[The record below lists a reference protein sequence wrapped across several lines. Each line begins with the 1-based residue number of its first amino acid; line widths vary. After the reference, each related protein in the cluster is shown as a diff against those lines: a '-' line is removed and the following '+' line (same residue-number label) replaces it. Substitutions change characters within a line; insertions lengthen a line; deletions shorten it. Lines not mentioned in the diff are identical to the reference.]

1 MPRRLARRPHA
12 EFMQVWEEGYV
23 GTTETFVAM
32 HMQGVAVLD
41 GGTLRREDGS
51 LDERAI
57 TAWVESATRGVPYAH
72 LRLQRSFLGLTPP
85 AWVPADLRIDD
96 HVRFGTETALTD
108 DNLRTLIGW
117 EEGPL
122 ESGKPLWRLQIT
134 PLTDGRVAL
143 GILMHHAGG
152 DALRTLTFLRALTT
166 SKADAAP
173 DLGEPLFPDE
183 RAAGAIELPL
193 LAWATWWRASA
204 DMRGRG
210 RAYLRKPVVRRARRV
225 AARITRRLRDRPA
238 RAVTTHSGHRTL
250 DASNVQEMATQ
261 LDGTMNDLVVAAA
274 IHAGAVEGGPVRVR
288 VPVLRKPTE
297 GSRNRVADAAI
308 HGDRAGS
315 SADLVTTVKRQLADA
330 RAGTPRRPET
340 AREIG
345 YATLVPWISR
355 TRFVLG
361 AAVDEVIVLPA
372 SLPHDEL
379 SMFAIFYDGRLTVT
393 ATTQQSTPL
402 PPLLDTL
409 ATFLTTPPAAS
420 GR

>member
-23 GTTETFVAM
+23 GTTETFVSM

-41 GGTLRREDGS
+41 GGTLRRPDGS
-51 LDERAI
+51 LDRRAI
-57 TAWVESATRGVPYAH
+57 TAWAESATTAVPYAH
-72 LRLQRSFLGLTPP
+72 LRLQRSFLGLVPP
-85 AWVPADLRIDD
+85 AWVPAGIRIDD
-96 HVRFGTETALTD
+96 HVRFGTETALSD

-122 ESGKPLWRLQIT
+122 DADKPLWRLQVT

-173 DLGEPLFPDE
+173 DPGEPLFRDE
-183 RAAGAIELPL
+183 RPAGPIELPL
-193 LAWATWWRASA
+193 LAWTTWWRASP
-204 DMRGRG
+204 DMRGRV
-210 RAYLRKPVVRRARRV
+210 RAYLRKPALRRARRV
-225 AARITRRLRDRPA
+225 AARVSRRLRDRPA

-250 DASNVQEMATQ
+250 DASIVQQTATE

-274 IHAGAVEGGPVRVR
+274 IHAGRAQGGPVRVR

-308 HGDRAGS
+308 HGDRSGS
-315 SADLVTTVKRQLADA
+315 SADLVATVKRQLADA
-330 RAGTPRRPET
+330 RAGTHTPPVP

-345 YATLVPWISR
+345 YATLVPWVSR
-355 TRFVLG
+355 TRFLLG
-361 AAVDEVIVLPA
+361 ASLDEVIVLPA
-372 SLPHDEL
+372 SLPHDEQ
-379 SMFAIFYDGRLTVT
+379 SMFAILYDGRLTLT
-393 ATTQQSTPL
+393 ATAQQSTPL

-409 ATFLTTPPAAS
+409 ATFLTASPS